1 MENYGK
7 SGSNADMSVKVKDY
21 QPSSKEFAGEMTGK
35 ANMYMERKDKQM
47 NRDAGLIRSQ
57 AHKGRYD

>member
-1 MENYGK
+1 MEYGK
-7 SGSNADMSVKVKDY
+7 SGGNADMSVKVKDY

-35 ANMYMERKDKQM
+35 ANSYMERKEKQM
-47 NRDAGLIRSQ
+47 DKDAGRVRSQ